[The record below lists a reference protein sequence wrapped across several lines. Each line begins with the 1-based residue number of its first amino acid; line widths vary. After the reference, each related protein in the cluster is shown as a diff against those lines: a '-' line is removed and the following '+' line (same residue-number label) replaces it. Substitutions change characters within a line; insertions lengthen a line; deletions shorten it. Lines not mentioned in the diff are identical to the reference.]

1 MRTEMSQGGRRV
13 IQIIDYAE
21 RVAYTLDPEREVYVE
36 LHGPGAA
43 SQAPA
48 GSAGAE
54 VSPCDAI
61 PGASCTRL
69 GKEEIAGRPAVK
81 WEVRAPGPRGGEAS
95 MTQWIDAERGIPL
108 RSESPDKTRMALE
121 MTGRETVNGRTA
133 EKWEMTVEREDG
145 QTQRSYLWYDPVLK
159 MAIREEFPG
168 GYVRELTDIR
178 IGPQPDSLFRVPGG
192 YREMS
197 IEQAGQR

>member
-1 MRTEMSQGGRRV
+1 
-13 IQIIDYAE
+13 
-21 RVAYTLDPEREVYVE
+21 
-36 LHGPGAA
+36 
-43 SQAPA
+43 
-48 GSAGAE
+48 
-54 VSPCDAI
+54 
-61 PGASCTRL
+61 
-69 GKEEIAGRPAVK
+69 
-81 WEVRAPGPRGGEAS
+81 
-95 MTQWIDAERGIPL
+95 
-108 RSESPDKTRMALE
+108 MALE